1 MSGGN
6 KKFMIICGKCG
17 AENEDDK
24 LFCTTCGNS
33 LKKEHFGEFLK
44 YVIIIV
50 FILAVAMFLIVILPM
65 LRNRD
70 YIEYQ
75 KLENVF
81 SKIWLHCF

>member
-1 MSGGN
+1 
-6 KKFMIICGKCG
+6 MIICGKCG